1 VALVNIRVRRA
12 AGAEHHTPRS
22 SKQAK
27 GVLSWDAWKAFL
39 GSGDRF
45 VGFDLM
51 VAGSFLIVDRF
62 LRLLT
67 EIGDNPQGVRATA
80 QSGWVGAGF
89 LLVWTGTMSLAKF
102 TRGYE
107 KPKVP
112 HY

>member
-45 VGFDLM
+45 V
-51 VAGSFLIVDRF
+51 SFLIVDRF